1 MTTQP
6 GIPIVI
12 GITGHRDIPPDDVP
26 VIQSAVREQ
35 LDRLRKNHTATP
47 VILLTALAEGAD
59 CIAAHAAIE
68 TGTRIGVV
76 LPMSQVEYERDFPT
90 EASINEFRL
99 LLQRADWIHIVT
111 PSVDAAEA
119 DPDTFRNQQYLD
131 AGIYIARH
139 SQMLFAL
146 WDGDKAEKIGGT
158 SHIVRLYQTGR
169 YPSMGP
175 ESLLSFP
182 DSGPVIH
189 IATRRASNPG
199 RDSTMSL
206 GTVEFLPPS
215 PIETSRTKQQADAM
229 TLWEKERWERVLTRM
244 DQFNR
249 DAQHFRTEH
258 PDKIQQ
264 SRQYLV
270 GDSAAACFGNK
281 ALNALEV
288 YEVADAMSNQGN
300 VRRLALFQW
309 IIGIAMLSIFF
320 EQLYSG
326 PFMVWPWLALCLITG
341 VGAYQI
347 FRKIRTERLEDRYL
361 DYRALAEGAR
371 VQFFWKIAGIAKNT
385 ADHYLKE
392 QRDELEWIRQ
402 VLRCLDLPR
411 RSGNEA
417 VEMPVR
423 EGIEFS
429 LDKWVR
435 DQFNYFSGKHQKA
448 QLNRLAE
455 EKIAKRAKTLFVA
468 GIGVLMFTVL
478 FQIFAAP
485 LVPEAAD
492 NILQF
497 CVVSYGM
504 LFWALPAVKLYGDTM
519 AFSEQAKRYKKMGY
533 YYGICEHHLTKTV
546 ADGNISESIKLLR
559 EIGKQALVE
568 NGDWLLL
575 HRQRPVQVPLIE

>member
-1 MTTQP
+1 MTIQQ

-12 GITGHRDIPPDDVP
+12 GVTGHRDIPPDDVP
-26 VIQSAVREQ
+26 VIQSAVREE
-35 LDRLRKNHTATP
+35 LDRLRKIHMATP
-47 VILLTALAEGAD
+47 VILLTAVAEGAD
-59 CIAAHAAIE
+59 RIAAYAALDA
-68 TGTRIGVV
+68 GLRIGVV
-76 LPMSQVEYERDFPT
+76 LPMPQAEYEKDFPA
-90 EASINEFRL
+90 EASVNEFRL
-99 LLQRADWIHIVT
+99 LLQRADWVHIVT
-111 PSVDAAEA
+111 PSVDAVEM
-119 DPDTFRNQQYLD
+119 DPDAFRNQQYLD

-139 SQMLFAL
+139 SQVLFAL
-146 WDGDKAEKIGGT
+146 WDGDKTEKTGGT

-169 YPSMGP
+169 YPSTGP
-175 ESLLSFP
+175 ENLLSFP

-189 IATRRASNPG
+189 IATRRTSNPG
-199 RDSTMSL
+199 KNLALSP
-206 GTVEFLPPS
+206 GAVEFLPPS
-215 PIETSRTKQQADAM
+215 PIEISRTKQQADAL

-244 DQFNR
+244 DQYNR
-249 DAQHFRTEH
+249 DAQHFLTEH
-258 PDKIQQ
+258 TGKIQQ

-270 GDSAAACFGNK
+270 GDSTAAGFGNK
-281 ALNALEV
+281 ALNALDV

-300 VRRLALFQW
+300 VRRLALFKW

-341 VGAYQI
+341 VAAYQL

-371 VQFFWKIAGIAKNT
+371 VQFFWKVAGLSENA

-411 RSGNEA
+411 RSGNAA
-417 VEMPVR
+417 VDMPMR

-468 GIGVLMFTVL
+468 GIGVLIFTTL
-478 FQIFAAP
+478 FQIVAAP
-485 LVPEAAD
+485 LIPEAAD
-492 NILQF
+492 NILQS
-497 CVVSYGM
+497 CIVSYGM
-504 LFWALPAVKLYGDTM
+504 LFWALPALKLYGDTM

-533 YYGICEHHLTKTV
+533 YYGICEHHLTRSV
-546 ADGNISESIKLLR
+546 VDGNVGQSMDLLR